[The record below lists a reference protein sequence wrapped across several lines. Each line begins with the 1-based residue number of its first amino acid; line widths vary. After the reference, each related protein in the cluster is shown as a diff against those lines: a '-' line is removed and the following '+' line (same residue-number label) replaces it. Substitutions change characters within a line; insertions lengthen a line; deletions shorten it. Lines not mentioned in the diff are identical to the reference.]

1 MSGKQT
7 TLDLNGPILSFIQQ
21 PVEVS
26 TTLSTA
32 TFVGIATATFPTQ
45 SPVNL
50 ASSTGIISYQWY
62 AEGVGALSNGSFRGA
77 TISGT
82 ATTTLTLSNLKSPET
97 NNVNFFLIADYT
109 PSAYGLIGVAV
120 TVGSARST
128 GNAVNDPL
136 SSNIAKLTVLP
147 VITITSQPG
156 VAIVSYG
163 SRTTFD
169 VSATITDSGFGELS
183 YQWNID
189 GQNLTDNG
197 DTIIGATQPTLFFIP
212 TGSSGISTV
221 KVTVSNPNAISVV
234 SNVVNLNILSPRNII
249 IFEGFDSQN
258 NYKKIEVNL
267 DTNDVFLLTDDTFGS
282 TYNTITFYAAEKNI
296 DADLEI
302 RTSKGL
308 DVGSYSGGQGGFS
321 RIRITLEKNIEH
333 TVLGIS
339 NNSGLFIYRKSSLI
353 AVSGKGGNAGSI
365 GNGGRGGG
373 INVAGEPGSGRNSG
387 SGGALVSAGT
397 LPSNGIFG
405 SLSALI
411 PISPDT
417 KATGQTG
424 GRIIPCSKG
433 NYWLSR
439 GKSPCED
446 IGLTQFY
453 NTNGSLI
460 SQSSLIVRG
469 FKPGYTITST
479 EGAATSN
486 GGNGGGGAT
495 GGNGGNEGGGGG
507 GSGYSNNSYTT
518 LSTSSGGNTSS
529 KSTINFK
536 IYFAPL
542 PVRGCTDPGAENYN
556 PVAQIN
562 DGSCRYSPPP
572 PQLVFGCTNPAASNY
587 NPAADIDNGSCIFP
601 VLGCTNPAAL
611 NYNPAANVDNG
622 SCIPSVLGC
631 TNPAASNY
639 NPAANVDNGT
649 CILPVPGCTNP
660 AATNYNPAATVNN
673 GTCILPSVVNGC
685 TNSSALNYNPS
696 ATVDNG
702 TCILPVLGCTNSNA
716 TNYNPA
722 ANVDNGTCI
731 FPVLGCTN
739 PAALN
744 YNPSATVDNGTCI
757 FPIPGCTNPAATNYN
772 PSATVD
778 NGSCILPSVVNGCT
792 NPAALNYNPSATVDN
807 GSCILPVLGCTN
819 PIASNYNPAANIDNG
834 SCILPVPGCTNSNA
848 TNYNPAANVDNGSCI
863 FPIPGCTNPG
873 AENYNPSATVDNGS
887 CSYPPT
893 PTPSPL
899 TAQSIYGTGLQGS
912 IEYNNGVVSPAS
924 NGSNAFINSLK
935 PEFVGSEINALGTNN
950 ITVANY
956 ITSVYQDALGRP
968 PDGPGFD
975 YWFAGA
981 INGDYGSLAELENS
995 IKFAYSIDEGAI
1007 RQENG
1012 GLVGTFDSL
1021 GNRI

>member
-21 PVEVS
+21 PDAVS

-77 TISGT
+77 TVSGT

-136 SSNIAKLTVLP
+136 SSNTAKLTVLP

-156 VAIVSYG
+156 VATVSYG

-197 DTIIGATQPTLFFIP
+197 DTIIGATQPTLFFVP
-212 TGSSGISTV
+212 TGSAGVSTV

-267 DTNDVFLLTDDTFGS
+267 DTNDVFLLTDDTFGL

-353 AVSGKGGNAGSI
+353 AVSGKGGNAGSV

-424 GRIIPCSKG
+424 GRTIPCSKG
-433 NYWLSR
+433 NYWLSK

-460 SQSSLIVRG
+460 SQSSLINRG

-536 IYFAPL
+536 IYFVPL
-542 PVRGCTDPGAENYN
+542 PVRGCTDPGAQNYN

-562 DGSCRYSPPP
+562 DGSCRYSPVYNYEPP
-572 PQLVFGCTNPAASNY
+572 AY
-587 NPAADIDNGSCIFP
+587 
-601 VLGCTNPAAL
+601 
-611 NYNPAANVDNG
+611 Y
-622 SCIPSVLGC
+622 PS
-631 TNPAASNY
+631 
-639 NPAANVDNGT
+639 
-649 CILPVPGCTNP
+649 
-660 AATNYNPAATVNN
+660 
-673 GTCILPSVVNGC
+673 
-685 TNSSALNYNPS
+685 
-696 ATVDNG
+696 
-702 TCILPVLGCTNSNA
+702 
-716 TNYNPA
+716 
-722 ANVDNGTCI
+722 
-731 FPVLGCTN
+731 
-739 PAALN
+739 
-744 YNPSATVDNGTCI
+744 
-757 FPIPGCTNPAATNYN
+757 
-772 PSATVD
+772 
-778 NGSCILPSVVNGCT
+778 
-792 NPAALNYNPSATVDN
+792 
-807 GSCILPVLGCTN
+807 
-819 PIASNYNPAANIDNG
+819 
-834 SCILPVPGCTNSNA
+834 
-848 TNYNPAANVDNGSCI
+848 
-863 FPIPGCTNPG
+863 
-873 AENYNPSATVDNGS
+873 
-887 CSYPPT
+887 PT
-893 PTPSPL
+893 PL
-899 TAQSIYGTGLQGS
+899 TAQSIYGTGLLGNVG
-912 IEYNNGVVSPAS
+912 YNNGTRGDSS
-924 NGSNAFINSLK
+924 AFINALK
-935 PEFVGSEINALGTNN
+935 PEFVGSGNNALGTNN
-950 ITVANY
+950 TTVANY
-956 ITSVYQDALGRP
+956 INSVYQDALGRP

-975 YWFAGA
+975 FWFAGA
-981 INGDYGSLAELENS
+981 VNGNYASLAALETS
-995 IKFAYSIDEGAI
+995 IKVAYNRDEGTT

>member
-77 TISGT
+77 TVSGT

-97 NNVNFFLIADYT
+97 NNINFFLTADYT

-611 NYNPAANVDNG
+611 NYNP
-622 SCIPSVLGC
+622 
-631 TNPAASNY
+631 
-639 NPAANVDNGT
+639 
-649 CILPVPGCTNP
+649 
-660 AATNYNPAATVNN
+660 
-673 GTCILPSVVNGC
+673 
-685 TNSSALNYNPS
+685 
-696 ATVDNG
+696 
-702 TCILPVLGCTNSNA
+702 
-716 TNYNPA
+716 
-722 ANVDNGTCI
+722 
-731 FPVLGCTN
+731 
-739 PAALN
+739 
-744 YNPSATVDNGTCI
+744 SATVDNGTCI

>member
-21 PVEVS
+21 PDAVS

-77 TISGT
+77 TVSGT

-136 SSNIAKLTVLP
+136 SSNTAKLTVLP
-147 VITITSQPG
+147 TIAITSQP
-156 VAIVSYG
+156 VNATVSYG

-197 DTIIGATQPTLFFIP
+197 DTIIGATQPTLFFVP
-212 TGSSGISTV
+212 TAVGISTV

-234 SNVVNLNILSPRNII
+234 SNVISLNILSPRNII
-249 IFEGFDSQN
+249 IFEGFDLQN

-267 DTNDVFLLTDDTFGS
+267 DAKDVFLLTDDTFGL

-424 GRIIPCSKG
+424 GRTIPCSKG
-433 NYWLSR
+433 NYWLSK

-460 SQSSLIVRG
+460 SQSSLIIRG

-479 EGAATSN
+479 EGAAISN

-536 IYFAPL
+536 IYFVPL
-542 PVRGCTDPGAENYN
+542 PVRGCTDPGAQNYN

-562 DGSCRYSPPP
+562 DGSCRYSPVYNYEPP
-572 PQLVFGCTNPAASNY
+572 AY
-587 NPAADIDNGSCIFP
+587 
-601 VLGCTNPAAL
+601 
-611 NYNPAANVDNG
+611 Y
-622 SCIPSVLGC
+622 PS
-631 TNPAASNY
+631 
-639 NPAANVDNGT
+639 
-649 CILPVPGCTNP
+649 
-660 AATNYNPAATVNN
+660 
-673 GTCILPSVVNGC
+673 
-685 TNSSALNYNPS
+685 
-696 ATVDNG
+696 
-702 TCILPVLGCTNSNA
+702 
-716 TNYNPA
+716 
-722 ANVDNGTCI
+722 
-731 FPVLGCTN
+731 
-739 PAALN
+739 
-744 YNPSATVDNGTCI
+744 
-757 FPIPGCTNPAATNYN
+757 
-772 PSATVD
+772 
-778 NGSCILPSVVNGCT
+778 
-792 NPAALNYNPSATVDN
+792 
-807 GSCILPVLGCTN
+807 
-819 PIASNYNPAANIDNG
+819 
-834 SCILPVPGCTNSNA
+834 
-848 TNYNPAANVDNGSCI
+848 
-863 FPIPGCTNPG
+863 
-873 AENYNPSATVDNGS
+873 
-887 CSYPPT
+887 PT
-893 PTPSPL
+893 PL
-899 TAQSIYGTGLQGS
+899 TAQSIYGTGLLGNVG
-912 IEYNNGVVSPAS
+912 YTNGTRGDSS
-924 NGSNAFINSLK
+924 AFINALK
-935 PEFVGSEINALGTNN
+935 PEFVGSGNNALGTNN
-950 ITVANY
+950 TTVANY
-956 ITSVYQDALGRP
+956 INSVYQDALGRP

-975 YWFAGA
+975 FWFAGA
-981 INGDYGSLAELENS
+981 VNGNYASLAALETS
-995 IKFAYSIDEGAI
+995 IKVAYNRDEGTT

>member
-1 MSGKQT
+1 MTERQT
-7 TLDLNGPILSFIQQ
+7 SLDLNGPILSFITQ
-21 PVEVS
+21 PVGL
-26 TTLSTA
+26 TTSSSTA

-45 SPVNL
+45 TPANP
-50 ASSTGIISYQWY
+50 ATNTGTIGYRWY
-62 AEGVGALSNGSFRGA
+62 AEGSALTDGSFRGA

-82 ATTTLTLSNLKSPET
+82 ATTTLTLSSLKSPET
-97 NNVNFFLIADYT
+97 NNVNFFLRADYT
-109 PSAYGLIGVAV
+109 PSAYGLPGVAI
-120 TVGSARST
+120 TEGTARFT

-136 SSNIAKLTVLP
+136 DSNVATLTVLP

-156 VAIVSYG
+156 IATVSYG

-197 DTIIGATQPTLFFIP
+197 DTIIGATQPTLFFVP
-212 TGSSGISTV
+212 TGSAGVSTV

-507 GSGYSNNSYTT
+507 GGSGYSNNSYTT

-587 NPAADIDNGSCIFP
+587 NPAA
-601 VLGCTNPAAL
+601 
-611 NYNPAANVDNG
+611 NVDNG
-622 SCIPSVLGC
+622 SCIL
-631 TNPAASNY
+631 
-639 NPAANVDNGT
+639 
-649 CILPVPGCTNP
+649 
-660 AATNYNPAATVNN
+660 
-673 GTCILPSVVNGC
+673 
-685 TNSSALNYNPS
+685 
-696 ATVDNG
+696 
-702 TCILPVLGCTNSNA
+702 
-716 TNYNPA
+716 
-722 ANVDNGTCI
+722 
-731 FPVLGCTN
+731 PVLGCTN

-744 YNPSATVDNGTCI
+744 YNPSANVDNGSCI
-757 FPIPGCTNPAATNYN
+757 LPVPGCTNPAATNYN

-778 NGSCILPSVVNGCT
+778 NGTCILPIVVNGCT

-807 GSCILPVLGCTN
+807 GSCILPVPGCTN
-819 PIASNYNPAANIDNG
+819 PA
-834 SCILPVPGCTNSNA
+834 A
-848 TNYNPAANVDNGSCI
+848 TNYNPA
-863 FPIPGCTNPG
+863 
-873 AENYNPSATVDNGS
+873 ATVDNGS

-893 PTPSPL
+893 PLPL

-912 IEYNNGVVSPAS
+912 MEYNNGVVSPAS

-950 ITVANY
+950 ITVSNY

-1007 RQENG
+1007 RQGNG

>member
-21 PVEVS
+21 PDAVS

-77 TISGT
+77 TVSGT

-120 TVGSARST
+120 TVGSARSN

-136 SSNIAKLTVLP
+136 SSNTAKLTVLP
-147 VITITSQPG
+147 TIAITSQP
-156 VAIVSYG
+156 VNATVSYG

-197 DTIIGATQPTLFFIP
+197 DTIIGATQPTLFFVP
-212 TGSSGISTV
+212 TAVGISTV

-234 SNVVNLNILSPRNII
+234 SNVISLNILSPRNII
-249 IFEGFDSQN
+249 IFEGFDLQN

-267 DTNDVFLLTDDTFGS
+267 DAKDVFLLTDDTFGL

-296 DADLEI
+296 DADLVI

-373 INVAGEPGSGRNSG
+373 INVTGEPGSGRNSG

-405 SLSALI
+405 SLSTLI

-424 GRIIPCSKG
+424 GRTIPCSKG
-433 NYWLSR
+433 NYWLSK

-460 SQSSLIVRG
+460 SQSSLIIRG

-479 EGAATSN
+479 EGAAISN

-536 IYFAPL
+536 IYFVPL
-542 PVRGCTDPGAENYN
+542 PVRGCTDPGAQNYN

-562 DGSCRYSPPP
+562 DGSCRYSPVYNYEPP
-572 PQLVFGCTNPAASNY
+572 AY
-587 NPAADIDNGSCIFP
+587 
-601 VLGCTNPAAL
+601 
-611 NYNPAANVDNG
+611 Y
-622 SCIPSVLGC
+622 PS
-631 TNPAASNY
+631 
-639 NPAANVDNGT
+639 
-649 CILPVPGCTNP
+649 
-660 AATNYNPAATVNN
+660 
-673 GTCILPSVVNGC
+673 
-685 TNSSALNYNPS
+685 
-696 ATVDNG
+696 
-702 TCILPVLGCTNSNA
+702 
-716 TNYNPA
+716 
-722 ANVDNGTCI
+722 
-731 FPVLGCTN
+731 
-739 PAALN
+739 
-744 YNPSATVDNGTCI
+744 
-757 FPIPGCTNPAATNYN
+757 
-772 PSATVD
+772 
-778 NGSCILPSVVNGCT
+778 
-792 NPAALNYNPSATVDN
+792 
-807 GSCILPVLGCTN
+807 
-819 PIASNYNPAANIDNG
+819 
-834 SCILPVPGCTNSNA
+834 
-848 TNYNPAANVDNGSCI
+848 
-863 FPIPGCTNPG
+863 
-873 AENYNPSATVDNGS
+873 
-887 CSYPPT
+887 PT
-893 PTPSPL
+893 PL
-899 TAQSIYGTGLQGS
+899 TAQSIYGTGLLGNVG
-912 IEYNNGVVSPAS
+912 YNNGTQGDSS
-924 NGSNAFINSLK
+924 AFIDTLK
-935 PEFVGSEINALGTNN
+935 PEYGPGQR
-950 ITVANY
+950 Y
-956 ITSVYQDALGRP
+956 IADFIISVYQDGLGRP

-975 YWFAGA
+975 YWFEASA
-981 INGDYGSLAELENS
+981 ITGVYGLSQFQGNPIPSTFSGGPSGLSARLAELETAIIRS
-995 IKFAYSIDEGAI
+995 YFFDGEGVI
-1007 RQENG
+1007 RQGNG
-1012 GLVGTFDSL
+1012 GLDGTFDSL